1 MNSALNELGY
11 NEISELLNI
20 HFFKTGF
27 SSQIYYYEQRF
38 GSGSGTFWVEA
49 EAETEALVKKKLEAE
64 VEANF
69 FSSWKRKLL
78 NSF

>member
-1 MNSALNELGY
+1 MNSALNELGN

-49 EAETEALVKKKLEAE
+49 EAEAEPNFQNHLEAEAETQALVKK
-64 VEANF
+64 N
-69 FSSWKRKLL
+69 WKRKRK
-78 NSF
+78 

>member
-1 MNSALNELGY
+1 MNSALKELGI

-20 HFFKTGF
+20 HFFETGF

-64 VEANF
+64 VEVILKLF
-69 FSSWKRKLL
+69 WWK
-78 NSF
+78 